1 MPKYE
6 IVLERTTYYSLIV
19 EADSAEEAFVMSKDT
34 DIEKF
39 AENNTE
45 WHQNEAELVD

>member
-6 IVLERTTYYSLIV
+6 IVMEKTTYYSLTV
-19 EADSAEEAFVMSKDT
+19 EADSAEEAFEISKNT
-34 DIEKF
+34 DIDEF

-45 WHQNEAELVD
+45 WYQNEAELVD